1 MVPRG
6 EIFLMGCDNCDNKCG
21 TWKVKA
27 YIEYEIEAE
36 SEEEAIT
43 RLGECI
49 FSDLDDNAS
58 ILDIAEVSAEKISEK
73 GIDG

>member
-1 MVPRG
+1 
-6 EIFLMGCDNCDNKCG
+6 MGCDNCDSDCTNG

-27 YIEYEIEAE
+27 YIEYEIEAA
-36 SEEEAIT
+36 SEEEAIK

-49 FSDLDDNAS
+49 FSDLDDDAS
-58 ILDIAEVSAEKISEK
+58 IEDIAEVSAEKLSDQ

>member
-1 MVPRG
+1 MVSGRG
-6 EIFLMGCDNCDNKCG
+6 DILMGCNCGSSNCG

-27 YIEYEIEAE
+27 YIEYEIEAKDE
-36 SEEEAIT
+36 DEAIQ

-58 ILDIAEVSAEKISEK
+58 ILDIAEVSAEKVSDDRIKE
-73 GIDG
+73 

>member
-1 MVPRG
+1 MAYV
-6 EIFLMGCDNCDNKCG
+6 

-36 SEEEAIT
+36 SEEEAIQ

-49 FSDLDDNAS
+49 IQDLEDGAD
-58 ILDIAEVSAEKISEK
+58 IRDIAEVAAEHLSDP
-73 GIDG
+73 GI